1 MSRSLEYLRIDSV
14 ICCLRHYIQTAY
26 PLRTGPMM
34 AEWYRV
40 VHTSRPAG
48 RSSAVLACHAN
59 RALISRARRV
69 SGQIRVVV
77 SHAIWGYQIR
87 WQIGYSSRSFL
98 DVHPPDH
105 RTSEDRPF
113 QRPLLN
119 TYYGYLGKQ
128 WEQLERRS
136 SMVCMQYDHRSIPPR
151 IPPIIARPYFR
162 ACQENKG
169 TKGI

>member
-1 MSRSLEYLRIDSV
+1 MILLSV
-14 ICCLRHYIQTAY
+14 VYIQTAY

-136 SMVCMQYDHRSIPPR
+136 SMVCMQYDQRSIPPR
-151 IPPIIARPYFR
+151 IPPNNRETIFSCVSREQRNERNIVCRQR
-162 ACQENKG
+162 IKG
-169 TKGI
+169 P